1 MIHSYRARSSK
12 RNLIYERLRE
22 LTISNE
28 LPSELNYIG
37 PENLRFNEGRDL
49 LIKQKQLSFYHQL
62 GFYGGMNNIRVY
74 DIMCFEGKAPL
85 EISAREAEDYLL
97 RSVLLLE
104 SMVGKSLEEVKV
116 KTIFIPIKNKRENDI
131 KIR

>member
-22 LTISNE
+22 LTISDE

-49 LIKQKQLSFYHQL
+49 LIKQ
-62 GFYGGMNNIRVY
+62 N
-74 DIMCFEGKAPL
+74 
-85 EISAREAEDYLL
+85 
-97 RSVLLLE
+97 
-104 SMVGKSLEEVKV
+104 
-116 KTIFIPIKNKRENDI
+116 T
-131 KIR
+131 